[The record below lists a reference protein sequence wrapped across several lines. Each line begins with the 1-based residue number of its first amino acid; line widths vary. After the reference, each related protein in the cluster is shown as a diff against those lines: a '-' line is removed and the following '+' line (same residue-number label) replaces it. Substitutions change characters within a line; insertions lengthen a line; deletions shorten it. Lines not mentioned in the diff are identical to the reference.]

1 MWNAP
6 EICFRKWTNWVDDF
20 EIIMLPIRIFLN
32 VIGCHWRV
40 WSQAYMTL
48 FQTRDLKKQ
57 NPFSDR
63 NTLWFGCR
71 MIQIHK
77 PLSVYHYVQSSCTL
91 FFEFLLTN
99 RVNYEHVR
107 HLKKIITR
115 IQTSKWDDKED
126 VVWLC
131 FQHAIERCLAVAGVL
146 LGVNG
151 CQRQR
156 QRRWQGQSR
165 ARGEQSFPCGK

>member
-1 MWNAP
+1 MNKLSGWLWNHPTA
-6 EICFRKWTNWVDDF
+6 FTNF
-20 EIIMLPIRIFLN
+20 SSR
-32 VIGCHWRV
+32 HWRV
-40 WSQAYMTL
+40 WSQACMTM
-48 FQTRDLKKQ
+48 FQIWDLNKQ
-57 NPFSDR
+57 NPHLNS
-63 NTLWFGCR
+63 NTIWFRSR

-77 PLSVYHYVQSSCTL
+77 PLSLYHYVQSSCTL
-91 FFEFLLTN
+91 FFEFLLAN

-115 IQTSKWDDKED
+115 IQTSLWDDKED

-131 FQHAIERCLAVAGVL
+131 FQHAIGRCLAVAGVL